1 MSSFCRTMELKNCC
15 NTNING
21 YERIMF
27 CSVLLFPS
35 GSRWKML
42 WTKIMKEKKKFF
54 ECTSSSSSSQVHV
67 PYDFY
72 TYSQNFDQG
81 PATYPENVSRSF
93 SARFAVPSRIFQE
106 NEMGR

>member
-1 MSSFCRTMELKNCC
+1 MSSFCRAMELKNCC

-42 WTKIMKEKKKFF
+42 WTKIMKEKKKILIK
-54 ECTSSSSSSQVHV
+54 
-67 PYDFY
+67 
-72 TYSQNFDQG
+72 DQ
-81 PATYPENVSRSF
+81 PLTPKMSPDLSRLDLLFHQGF
-93 SARFAVPSRIFQE
+93 SRRMKWEDKERIWIKGFKSLF
-106 NEMGR
+106 